1 MNNSKKVLKLRQT
14 ILKANTQ
21 LEQLKKSGMLDSSV
35 EANIRY
41 NKILIDK
48 AICKNEL
55 DKSGQSL
62 ISKLLGKVF
71 QPAKTEKLICDY
83 FKS

>member
-1 MNNSKKVLKLRQT
+1 MNNSKKVLKLRQS

-21 LEQLKKSGMLDSSV
+21 LEQLRKSGMLDSSV
-35 EANIRY
+35 EANVRY

-48 AICKNEL
+48 AICKSEL
-55 DKSGQSL
+55 DKSAQPL
-62 ISKLLGKVF
+62 ISKIFGRLF
-71 QPAKTEKLICDY
+71 QPTKSEKLICDY

>member
-1 MNNSKKVLKLRQT
+1 MNSSKKVLRLRQA

-21 LEQLKKSGMLDSSV
+21 LEQLRKSGMLDSSV
-35 EANIRY
+35 EANVRY

-48 AICKNEL
+48 AICKVEL
-55 DKSGQSL
+55 DKSVQPF
-62 ISKLLGKVF
+62 ISKILGKLLK
-71 QPAKTEKLICDY
+71 PAKREKLICDY